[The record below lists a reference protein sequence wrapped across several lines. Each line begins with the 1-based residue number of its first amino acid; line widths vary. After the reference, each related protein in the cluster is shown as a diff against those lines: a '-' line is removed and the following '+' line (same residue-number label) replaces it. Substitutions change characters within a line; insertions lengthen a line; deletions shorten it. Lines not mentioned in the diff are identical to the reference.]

1 MTRKDLLLDTAGNL
15 VIEEGDFVVES
26 SDMQHV
32 KHIVESQKGEFKEFP
47 FIGFGVE
54 NYLKTNTNP
63 LAFKRDLKIQ
73 LEYDDY
79 KHADIDLSKGY
90 EQLKINL

>member
-1 MTRKDLLLDTAGNL
+1 MARKDLLLDALGDL
-15 VIEEGDFVVES
+15 AIEEGDFVIAP

-32 KHIVESQKGEFKEFP
+32 KHIVESQKGEYKESP
-47 FIGFGVE
+47 FMGFGVE

-73 LEYDDY
+73 LEYDHY
-79 KHADIDLSKGY
+79 KNATIDLSKGY
-90 EQLKINL
+90 EKLKINL

>member
-1 MTRKDLLLDTAGNL
+1 M
-15 VIEEGDFVVES
+15 
-26 SDMQHV
+26 
-32 KHIVESQKGEFKEFP
+32 
-47 FIGFGVE
+47 GFGVE

-79 KHADIDLSKGY
+79 KNATIDLSKGY
-90 EQLKINL
+90 EELKINL

>member
-1 MTRKDLLLDTAGNL
+1 MLRKDLLLDTAGNL
-15 VIEEGDFVVES
+15 VIEEGDFVIEY
-26 SDMQHV
+26 SDMQHI

-47 FIGFGVE
+47 FMGFGVE

-73 LEYDDY
+73 LEYDHY
-79 KHADIDLSKGY
+79 KNTTIDLSKGY
-90 EQLKINL
+90 EELKINL

>member
-1 MTRKDLLLDTAGNL
+1 MVRKDLLLDSFGDL
-15 VIEEGDFVVES
+15 VIEEGDFAIGL

-32 KHIVESQKGEFKEFP
+32 KHIVEAQKGEFKEFP
-47 FIGFGVE
+47 FMGFGVE
-54 NYLKTNTNP
+54 SYLKTNTNP

-73 LEYDDY
+73 LEYDSY
-79 KHADIDLSKGY
+79 KNTDIDLSKGF